1 MKIHVLGANGA
12 FDGYNT
18 SLFVKNNEGVGVLL
32 DCGFTVFPE
41 LHRQGLLPHVDAVLI
56 SHLHGD
62 HTGSLSTLILYAKYK
77 LGKRLMIGG
86 ADCQTLLRLQGI
98 SDSSWQKILPNSHI
112 QYQTMETEHISGEE
126 PNNCLFLE
134 NKILYSGDT
143 SQSLLQTE
151 YAKKAEIIFHEA
163 TVKPNMAHT
172 NITVLNDAPYNIKN
186 KTWLVHIPVNEY
198 ETAREYVKNNGFA
211 GICKRGQIIQR

>member
-18 SLFVKNNEGVGVLL
+18 SLFVKNDDGVGILL
-32 DCGFTVFPE
+32 DCGYTVFPE
-41 LHRQGLLPHVDAVLI
+41 LHRQGLLPDVDAVLI

-77 LGKRLMIGG
+77 LGKRLMVGG
-86 ADCQTLLRLQGI
+86 ADCKALLRLQGI
-98 SDSSWQKILPNSHI
+98 SDSSWKKVSPNGKIL
-112 QYQTMETEHISGEE
+112 YQTMETEHIPGEE

-143 SQSLLQTE
+143 NQSLLHTDF
-151 YAKKAEIIFHEA
+151 AKKADIIFHEA
-163 TVKPNMAHT
+163 TVKPNMTHS
-172 NITVLNDAPYNIKN
+172 NIAVLNNAPYDIKN
-186 KTWLVHIPVNEY
+186 KTWLVHIPKNEY
-198 ETAREYVKNNGFA
+198 EEAQEFVRNNGFA